1 MSYNIKLADGTEI
14 KNVELNGNN
23 FITQDSEI
31 RSALT
36 PANLTSVEISDETS
50 SQLCE
55 NMILTNL
62 WEAPDGW
69 HFIIREM
76 TESEKLKLEIEAKL
90 EYLAMMTDVEL

>member
-1 MSYNIKLADGTEI
+1 MSYNIKLADGTEL

-23 FITQDSEI
+23 FITAESGFG
-31 RSALT
+31 SVLT
-36 PANLTSVEISDETS
+36 PANLTSVEISDGNISES
-50 SQLCE
+50 HE

-62 WEAPDGW
+62 WEASDGW

-76 TESEKLKLEIEAKL
+76 TENEKLRLELEAKL